1 MDLKK
6 MKLIL
11 AASIALNVALVVIM
25 LVLKSDYK
33 EQAQVSYGAAT
44 KAYTDKVSQVVKAQ
58 NDFIKSGNNIWQIIF
73 ETTSKKLS
81 KADFDARVAELD
93 ADKVLNAETS
103 GDVTSLSCGADCKV
117 LFTFQKGNF
126 VSVDYK
132 ALSEL
137 SPSATFAVSKPSPF
151 QFETK

>member
-11 AASIALNVALVVIM
+11 VASIALNVALVVIM
-25 LVLKSDYK
+25 LIIKSDYK
-33 EQAQVSYGAAT
+33 EQAQVSYGKAT
-44 KAYTDKVSQVVKAQ
+44 KAYTDEVSQVVKSQ
-58 NDFIKSGNNIWQIIF
+58 NEFIANGNRIWQIIF

-81 KADFDARVAELD
+81 KSDFDARVAALD
-93 ADKVLNAETS
+93 TANALKSETS

-117 LFTFQKGNF
+117 LFTFRKGSF
-126 VSVDYK
+126 VSVDYR
-132 ALSEL
+132 ALSQL